1 MKAIAQIII
10 KYVENERIES
20 IENFMHVAY
29 HTKEHTTFLT
39 WQMQAHASAITH
51 LSHPSLRVIF
61 LDLVNSWSNISIIP
75 KTCIEYEQKRAYPS
89 KFRTIH
95 DGSFP

>member
-29 HTKEHTTFLT
+29 HT
-39 WQMQAHASAITH
+39 
-51 LSHPSLRVIF
+51 
-61 LDLVNSWSNISIIP
+61 
-75 KTCIEYEQKRAYPS
+75 
-89 KFRTIH
+89 
-95 DGSFP
+95 